1 MAENRE
7 NQYSGQLSQGTGSR
21 EESEGGDSRT
31 AVSGCLEQD
40 SVWLNQKLATDRNF
54 DVVTRTIEVGGREA
68 ALYFI
73 DGFCKDDLLQKLL
86 QYFMDMKPEDMPQDA
101 SQLLKKGLPYIE
113 VDQEKEWEK
122 ITSSV
127 LSGIFV
133 LLVEG
138 YREAVLIDARSYPS
152 RGVEEPEKDKVLRG
166 SKDGFVET
174 VVFNTAL
181 IRRRIRDTDLRME
194 MMSAGKSSKTDIVLC
209 YMDSR
214 VDQGFL
220 EEIKQKIRNIRVDS
234 LTMNQESLAECLVPG
249 RWWNP
254 FPKFKYTER
263 PDTAAAQVLEG
274 NVILLVDN
282 SPSAMILPTTIFD
295 VVEEADDYYFPPV
308 TGTYLRMTRFL
319 ISLLTYLMTPTF
331 LLLMNHPQWIPEGF
345 SFIMLQEPPNIPLV
359 WQFLIL
365 ELAIDGLRLAAVNT
379 PNMLSTPLSV
389 MAALVLGEF
398 SVNSG
403 WFSSEVMLYMAFVA
417 IANYTQA
424 NYELGYALKFMRII
438 TLVLTAVFGIWGYGA
453 GLLVAALCMCCNKT
467 LSHRS
472 YLYPLLPLNLIKLR
486 NRLVRRRLPRAR
498 QE

>member
-1 MAENRE
+1 MSDKKE
-7 NQYSGQLSQGTGSR
+7 NQYSGQLSAGTGGQ
-21 EESEGGDSRT
+21 EGRAAGDT
-31 AVSGCLEQD
+31 VSGSLGQD
-40 SVWLNQKLATDRNF
+40 KSWLDQKLATEKNF
-54 DVVTRTIEVGGREA
+54 DVVTRVIEVGGREA

-86 QYFMDMKPEDMPQDA
+86 QYFMDMKAEDMPQDA
-101 SQLLKKGLPYIE
+101 SALLKKSIPYIE

-122 ITSSV
+122 IVSNV
-127 LSGIFV
+127 LSGVFA
-133 LLVEG
+133 LLIDG
-138 YREAVLIDARSYPS
+138 YREAVLIDARTYPA

-214 VDQGFL
+214 VDRDFL
-220 EEIKQKIRNIRVDS
+220 EKIKRKIQDIRVDS

-274 NVILLVDN
+274 NVILLVDK

-308 TGTYLRMTRFL
+308 TGTYLRITRFL
-319 ISLLTYLMTPTF
+319 ISLLTYLLTPTF
-331 LLLMNHPQWIPEGF
+331 LLLMHNPQWIPEGF
-345 SFIMLQEPPNIPLV
+345 SFIMLQEQPNIPLV

-403 WFSSEVMLYMAFVA
+403 WFSPEVMLYMAFVA

-438 TLVLTAVFGIWGYGA
+438 TLVLTALLGVWGYGA
-453 GLLVAALCMCCNKT
+453 GILLAGVCMCCNKT

-472 YLYPLLPLNLIKLR
+472 YLYPLIPLNWRKLKSRLI
-486 NRLVRRRLPRAR
+486 RRRLPGAR

>member
-1 MAENRE
+1 MSDKKE
-7 NQYSGQLSQGTGSR
+7 NQYSGQLSAGTGGQ
-21 EESEGGDSRT
+21 EGRAAGDT
-31 AVSGCLEQD
+31 VSGSLGQD
-40 SVWLNQKLATDRNF
+40 KSWLDQKLATEKNF
-54 DVVTRTIEVGGREA
+54 DIVTRVIEVGGREA

-86 QYFMDMKPEDMPQDA
+86 QYFMDMKAEDMPQDA
-101 SQLLKKGLPYIE
+101 SALLKKSIPYIE

-122 ITSSV
+122 IVSNV
-127 LSGIFV
+127 LSGVFA
-133 LLVEG
+133 LLIDG
-138 YREAVLIDARSYPS
+138 YREAVLIDARTYPA

-214 VDQGFL
+214 VDRDFL
-220 EEIKQKIRNIRVDS
+220 EKIKRKIQDIRVDS

-308 TGTYLRMTRFL
+308 TGTYLRITRFL
-319 ISLLTYLMTPTF
+319 ISLLTYLLTPTF
-331 LLLMNHPQWIPEGF
+331 LLLMHNPQWIPEGF
-345 SFIMLQEPPNIPLV
+345 SFIMLQEQPNIPLV

-403 WFSSEVMLYMAFVA
+403 WFSPEVMLYMAFVA

-438 TLVLTAVFGIWGYGA
+438 TLVLTALLGVWGYGA
-453 GLLVAALCMCCNKT
+453 GILLAGVCMCCNKT

-472 YLYPLLPLNLIKLR
+472 YLYPLIPLNWRKLKSRLI
-486 NRLVRRRLPRAR
+486 RRRLPGAR